1 VTDADLVL
9 GYLPADFFLGGEM
22 SLDVDR
28 AAAAIESV
36 GAPIGLG
43 RSETANAIFQTVTV
57 SMAGAVTEVCTK
69 RGHDVRSFA
78 IVAGGGA
85 GGIHSAAIAEH
96 LRIPTVIFPTA
107 QPVLSAM
114 GMLIMEIG
122 QELAKVGTWSR
133 TEVAAEELEATFEEM
148 TTNESETFRHMG
160 VDVTCV
166 NFVRSIAARYQGQ
179 FHEVAI
185 DVLPGDDR
193 DALIQRFHDRYQ
205 EIYGYLLPW
214 RAVEILECHLRGSV
228 EQAPVTRL
236 ADHGNP
242 PPLEDVRVGERRCFM
257 RGNWVDVP
265 VFHRELLCP
274 GHAFAGPAL
283 IDSRTSTI
291 LVPDSFDASVDADRN
306 VILHL
311 RDASGI
317 PTFPREVEEVGA

>member
-1 VTDADLVL
+1 
-9 GYLPADFFLGGEM
+9 
-22 SLDVDR
+22 
-28 AAAAIESV
+28 
-36 GAPIGLG
+36 
-43 RSETANAIFQTVTV
+43 
-57 SMAGAVTEVCTK
+57 MAGAVTEVCTK

-148 TTNESETFRHMG
+148 TTNESETFCHMG
-160 VDVTCV
+160 VDVTGV

-185 DVLPGDDR
+185 DVLPRDDR
-193 DALIQRFHDRYQ
+193 EVLIQRFHDRYQ
-205 EIYGYLLPW
+205 EIYGYSLPW

-242 PPLEDVRVGERRCFM
+242 PPLEDVRVGERRCYM
-257 RGNWVDVP
+257 RGSWVDVP
-265 VFHRELLCP
+265 VYHRELLCP
-274 GHAFAGPAL
+274 GHAFAGPAV